1 MSEEKQITLPV
12 IGMTCANC
20 VAAVERN
27 SKKVE
32 GVTAASVNYASEKV
46 TFTYDPAVVK
56 GQEVT
61 TAVIERV
68 KRAGYEIPTASLELP
83 LLGMT
88 CANCAA
94 NIERALNKVDGVL
107 SASVNYANEKATV
120 GHAPGAVSRAEM
132 VAAIRKAGYDVV
144 ESASDRDLEDAE
156 AAAREAE
163 IDHQKHRLLIGVL
176 FSLPLFLFSM
186 ARDFGLVGHWA
197 HATWVNWLFWAM
209 ATPVQ
214 FYVGWDYYVG
224 AYKSL
229 RNGSANMD
237 VLVAMGSS
245 VAYFYSIAVLLAQT
259 FWSSTALGEHVYFET
274 SAVIITLIVLGKLL
288 EARAKG
294 RTSEAIKQLIGLQ
307 AKTARVLRN
316 GQEADIPIAEVAA
329 GDVVL
334 VRPGEKIPVDGV
346 VIDGRS
352 AVDESMLTGESLPVN
367 KTVGDALIG
376 ATLNKQGLLKF
387 EATKVGK
394 ETALAQ
400 IIKLVEQA
408 QGSKAPIQRVV
419 DRVAAYFVPIVIGLA
434 LLTFVVWLFS
444 DGGFVPALIRLT
456 AVLVIACPCAMGL
469 ATPTSIMVGMGKGA
483 EKGILFKSST
493 ALEQVQKLNAIV
505 LDKTGTI
512 TKGEPTVTDVVLSS
526 QLPVGSIPLSV
537 NGGQS
542 AADPLNTDY
551 QSTDYWLQ
559 LAASAERGSEHPLG
573 EAIVQAA
580 LAKGLPLAEPTN
592 FTGIAGHGIAADV
605 NGRHVLLGNLR
616 LMEQESVHLNGLA
629 AKAEALQDEAKTAM
643 WLAVDGQASAI
654 IGVADTIKE
663 GSKTAVAEMKSR
675 SLNVVMMTGDNQA
688 TAEAIA
694 AEVGIDRVFA
704 EVLPGDKANFIK
716 QLQQEGHAV
725 GMVGDGINDAPAL
738 AQADVGL
745 AIGTGTDV
753 AMETADVTLMRGDL
767 RSVPQAIHLSK
778 ATMRNIRENLAWAFG
793 YNIIL
798 IPVAAG
804 ILAPFAWAPDF
815 LKELHPILAAGAMAF
830 SSISVVTNALRLRRI
845 KV

>member
-12 IGMTCANC
+12 LGMTCANC
-20 VAAVERN
+20 VASVERN

-32 GVTAASVNYASEKV
+32 GVTNATVNFANEKV
-46 TFTYDPAVVK
+46 TFSYEPSVVK
-56 GQEVT
+56 GQAVT
-61 TAVIERV
+61 TAVIEKV
-68 KRAGYEIPTASLELP
+68 KRAGYEIPTAELDLS

-94 NIERALNKVDGVL
+94 SIERALNKVDGVL
-107 SASVNYANEKATV
+107 TATVNYANEKAAVTY
-120 GHAPGAVSRAEM
+120 APGAVSRAEM
-132 VAAIRKAGYDVV
+132 VAAVRRAGYDVV
-144 ESASDRDLEDAE
+144 ESASDDELEDAE

-163 IDHQKHRLLIGVL
+163 IQHQKTRLLVGVI

-186 ARDFGLVGHWA
+186 SRDFGLVGHWA
-197 HATWVNWLFWAM
+197 HATWVNWLFLVL

-259 FWSSTALGEHVYFET
+259 FWNSNGLGDHVYFET

-294 RTSEAIKQLIGLQ
+294 RTSEAIKQLMGLQ
-307 AKTARVLRN
+307 AKTARVVRN
-316 GQEADIPIAEVAA
+316 GQELDIPIAEVVQ
-329 GDVVL
+329 GDVVI

-346 VIDGRS
+346 VVDGRS
-352 AVDESMLTGESLPVN
+352 AVDESMLTGESLPVG
-367 KTVGDALIG
+367 KEPGDELIG

-419 DRVAAYFVPIVIGLA
+419 DQVAAYFVPFVMA
-434 LLTFVVWLFS
+434 MAALTFIIWLVW
-444 DGGFVPALIRLT
+444 GGDFVPALIRLT

-512 TKGEPTVTDVVLSS
+512 TRGEPTVTDVVIGERSS
-526 QLPVGSIPLSV
+526 VIGEPVTANGLPITD
-537 NGGQS
+537 NGL
-542 AADPLNTDY
+542 PT
-551 QSTDYWLQ
+551 TDYWLQ

-573 EAIVQAA
+573 EAIVRAA
-580 LAKGLPLAEPTN
+580 QEKGLVLDEPTN
-592 FTGIAGHGIAADV
+592 FSGIAGHGVAAVV
-605 NGRHVLLGNLR
+605 NGRSVLLGNLR
-616 LMEQESVHLNGLA
+616 LMQKEGIHLNGLE
-629 AKAEALQDEAKTAM
+629 AKAQALQDEAKTAM
-643 WLAVDGQASAI
+643 WLAVDGQAAAV

-663 GSKTAVAEMKSR
+663 GSKEAVAAMKAR
-675 SLNVVMMTGDNQA
+675 GLTVVMMTGDNQA
-688 TAEAIA
+688 TANAIA

-704 EVLPGDKANFIK
+704 EVLPGDKASYVK
-716 QLQQEGHAV
+716 QLQEEGYSV

-778 ATMRNIRENLAWAFG
+778 ATMRNIRENLVWAFG
-793 YNIIL
+793 YNTVL

-815 LKELHPILAAGAMAF
+815 LKQLHPILAAGAMAF
-830 SSISVVTNALRLRRI
+830 SSISVVTNALRLRRL

>member
-12 IGMTCANC
+12 LGMTCANC

-32 GVTAASVNYASEKV
+32 GVTGATVNFANEKV
-46 TFTYDPAVVK
+46 TFTYDPALVK
-56 GQEVT
+56 GQDVT
-61 TAVIERV
+61 TAVIDRV
-68 KRAGYEIPTASLELP
+68 KRAGYEIPTAELDLS

-88 CANCAA
+88 CTNCAA

-107 SASVNYANEKATV
+107 SATVNYANEKAAVSYAT
-120 GHAPGAVSRAEM
+120 GAVSRAEL
-132 VAAIRKAGYDVV
+132 VAAVRRAGYDVV
-144 ESASDRDLEDAE
+144 ETDSDDDLQDAE

-163 IDHQKHRLLIGVL
+163 IQHQKTRLLVGIL

-186 ARDFGLVGHWA
+186 SRDFGLVGHWA
-197 HATWVNWLFWAM
+197 HATWVNWLFLVL

-259 FWSSTALGEHVYFET
+259 FWNSTALGDHVYFET

-294 RTSEAIKQLIGLQ
+294 RTSEAIKQLMGLQ
-307 AKTARVLRN
+307 AKTARVVRN
-316 GQEADIPIAEVAA
+316 GQELDIPIAEVAK
-329 GDVVL
+329 GDVVV
-334 VRPGEKIPVDGV
+334 VRAGEKIPVDGV
-346 VIDGRS
+346 VVDGRS
-352 AVDESMLTGESLPVN
+352 SVDESMLTGESLPVS
-367 KTVGDALIG
+367 KQAGDELIG

-419 DRVAAYFVPIVIGLA
+419 DQVAAYFVPFVISMA
-434 LLTFVVWLFS
+434 VITFIVWLVV
-444 DGGFVPALIRLT
+444 GGDFVPALIRLT

-512 TKGEPTVTDVVLSS
+512 TRGEPTVTDVVIGERLAVNGKRS
-526 QLPVGSIPLSV
+526 SV
-537 NGGQS
+537 NGS
-542 AADPLNTDY
+542 PTTDNGLPM
-551 QSTDYWLQ
+551 TDYWLQ

-573 EAIVQAA
+573 EAIVRAA
-580 LAKGLPLAEPTN
+580 QEKGLVLDEPTN
-592 FTGIAGHGIAADV
+592 FDGIAGHGVAAEV
-605 NGRHVLLGNLR
+605 NGRSILLGNLR
-616 LMEQESVHLNGLA
+616 LMEREGIYLNGLE
-629 AKAEALQDEAKTAM
+629 AKAQALQDQAKTAM
-643 WLAVDGQASAI
+643 WLAVDGQASAV

-663 GSKTAVAEMKSR
+663 GSKEAVAEMKAR
-675 SLNVVMMTGDNQA
+675 GLTVVMMTGDNQA
-688 TAEAIA
+688 TANAIA

-704 EVLPGDKANFIK
+704 EVLPGDKASYVK
-716 QLQQEGHAV
+716 QLQEEGYAV

-793 YNIIL
+793 YNTIL

-815 LKELHPILAAGAMAF
+815 LKQLHPILAAGAMAF
-830 SSISVVTNALRLRRI
+830 SSISVVTNALRLRRL